1 MTFVTDKKSIK
12 SDKYNFTFVL
22 INIDSVLFI
31 TKEYIF
37 ILKSWFYLQNNY
49 KSDISF
55 SNWMKVKKIIFI
67 EKYLN

>member
-22 INIDSVLFI
+22 MNIDSVLFI

-37 ILKSWFYLQNNY
+37 ILKS
-49 KSDISF
+49 
-55 SNWMKVKKIIFI
+55 
-67 EKYLN
+67 

>member
-22 INIDSVLFI
+22 MNIDSVLFI

-37 ILKSWFYLQNNY
+37 ILKSWPYLQNNS

>member
-12 SDKYNFTFVL
+12 SDKYKFTFVL

-37 ILKSWFYLQNNY
+37 ILKSWSYLQNNS